1 MVVDRNGKKLNVG
14 DCVLWYDPDEETRDL
29 NRVWAIKNNKVD

>member
-1 MVVDRNGKKLNVG
+1 MVVDRNNKKLNVG